1 METSEDSAERSCQAL
16 KNEKAFGGSS
26 SERGKKQHFNWKV
39 CFVVILLIWCIHV
52 RVYIYTYNI
61 HVYII
66 YMYILPLLH
75 ICMRVGY
82 FLFFYFIHADARI
95 YVDIHTYLNTFMPFV
110 TS

>member
-1 METSEDSAERSCQAL
+1 MGTSEDTAERSCQAL
-16 KNEKAFGGSS
+16 NNEKAFWGSS
-26 SERGKKQHFNWKV
+26 FERGKKQHFNWKV
-39 CFVVILLIWCIHV
+39 CVVVILLIWCIRV

-75 ICMRVGY
+75 ICMRVVY
-82 FLFFYFIHADARI
+82 FVFFYFIHADARI
-95 YVDIHTYLNTFMPFV
+95 YVDIHAYLNTFMPFV